1 MKPRQPFASCRFWI
15 GFSAFVILGCVIPVD
30 RARKTDREMNQRI
43 IALVPVGTPI
53 AEARKKMEENGFR
66 CSSEQNGEPEPGKL
80 HCSIDKSMNWAVT
93 TTWVADLSFDERGLV
108 TDVAIRSWAT
118 GP

>member
-1 MKPRQPFASCRFWI
+1 MKPKKLIALCRFWA

-30 RARKTDREMNQRI
+30 RAMKTDREMNQRI
-43 IALVPVGTPI
+43 IALVPVGTPL

-66 CSSEQNGEPEPGKL
+66 CSSVQNGETEPVKL
-80 HCSIDKSMNWAVT
+80 QCRIDKSTNWLVT
-93 TTWVADLSFDERGLV
+93 TTWVAELSYDECGLV
-108 TDVAIRSWAT
+108 TDVAIQSSGT